1 MLIRKTVAV
10 LALLA
15 AGASLSGCY
24 DRYGRPGH
32 DSDRHGGH
40 HGGHHRG
47 DRDHDRDGRPY

>member
-1 MLIRKTVAV
+1 MPIRKTVAM

-15 AGASLSGCY
+15 ASTSLSGCY